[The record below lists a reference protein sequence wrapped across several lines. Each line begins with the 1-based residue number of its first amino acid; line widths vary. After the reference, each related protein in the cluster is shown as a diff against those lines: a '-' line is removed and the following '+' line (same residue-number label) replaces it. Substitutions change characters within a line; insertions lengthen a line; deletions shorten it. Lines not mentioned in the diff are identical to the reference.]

1 MAGQNRLSR
10 ISDKSFEETA
20 TTEPKLVAFR
30 ISTPAPYRQLSLL
43 ALTVSLNTLLW
54 SSIICAVIAFIQIGT
69 TSKDHTNVLP
79 GILTLSSVRSF
90 ANYLDPCLIQARR
103 S

>member
-1 MAGQNRLSR
+1 MARQHRLSC

-20 TTEPKLVAFR
+20 TTETKLVAFR
-30 ISTPAPYRQLSLL
+30 ISTPVPYRQLSLL
-43 ALTVSLNTLLW
+43 ALTISLNTLLW
-54 SSIICAVIAFIQIGT
+54 SSIICAVIALIQIGT

-79 GILTLSSVRSF
+79 GILTLISVRSF
-90 ANYLDPCLIQARR
+90 AYYPDLCLTQARR